1 MISDLRHQGITSGYK
16 NGCRDFCKCLTNEW
30 KFHTRFAHWLTM
42 NPVINNRMAYAC
54 LANTN
59 ICWNIYSYETRTL
72 YHGIITS
79 TVTRDA
85 YSASPSV
92 KFLCG
97 NLHRPHTA
105 PGNICWHI
113 KEQLSF
119 WNTFVLKYNQL
130 ADFIP
135 LLFIPLYFLLLSFPC
150 SVYFKAAF
158 FLWRISWLSKS
169 SPGSQQHSMFS
180 TKAIKG
186 FVFHFIF
193 IFFCLY
199 FLLFLYGSFFGSRM
213 FCRIEN

>member
-1 MISDLRHQGITSGYK
+1 MQR
-16 NGCRDFCKCLTNEW
+16 FCNCLTNEW

-42 NPVINNRMAYAC
+42 NPETITLHMHVWLIP
-54 LANTN
+54 TFVG
-59 ICWNIYSYETRTL
+59 IYILISTL

-85 YSASPSV
+85 YSASLSV

-150 SVYFKAAF
+150 SVYFKAAV
-158 FLWRISWLSKS
+158 FLWSISWLSKS

-180 TKAIKG
+180 TKAKG
-186 FVFHFIF
+186 L
-193 IFFCLY
+193 CLPFYFY
-199 FLLFLYGSFFGSRM
+199 FLLALPSFPIWLFLWKQNM
-213 FCRIEN
+213 CAE